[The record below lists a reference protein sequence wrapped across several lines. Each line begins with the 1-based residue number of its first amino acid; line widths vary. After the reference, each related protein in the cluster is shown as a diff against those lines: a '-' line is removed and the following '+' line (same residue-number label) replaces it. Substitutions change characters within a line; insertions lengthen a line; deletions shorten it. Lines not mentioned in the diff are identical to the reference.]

1 MYVTTL
7 DEMNGN
13 AKPFLF
19 STAIAVNEE
28 KHLKLV
34 GHYYDLKYV
43 TSMTFFEKLFIF
55 LVPEILYVAQM
66 SER

>member
-34 GHYYDLKYV
+34 GHYYDLKYF
-43 TSMTFFEKLFIF
+43 TSMTFWPRRLACAMRAC
-55 LVPEILYVAQM
+55 VRHA
-66 SER
+66 